1 LETWPNVSV
10 ASRVIQVG
18 EARRKEMKKEDED
31 WALPGS
37 PEARWPEAEAA
48 PEAMKCEGETEED
61 CEAEAVVEV
70 VPEVAWTERGVG
82 EKGAK
87 GEEGVAASAWV
98 AEPAEAVA
106 ERRRTSESRVAWAC
120 AALAAARAATATSQG
135 WAGVDD
141 INGSEG
147 TYPLRVGMPAAG
159 RGIREKGGSEGPRGW
174 DQVGPQG
181 VSKALMKAT

>member
-1 LETWPNVSV
+1 METWPIVRV

-18 EARRKEMKKEDED
+18 EARRKEMKKEEED

-37 PEARWPEAEAA
+37 PDARWPEAEAV

-70 VPEVAWTERGVG
+70 VPEEAWTDRGVG
-82 EKGAK
+82 VKGAK

-106 ERRRTSESRVAWAC
+106 ERRRTSESRVAWA
-120 AALAAARAATATSQG
+120 
-135 WAGVDD
+135 
-141 INGSEG
+141 
-147 TYPLRVGMPAAG
+147 
-159 RGIREKGGSEGPRGW
+159 
-174 DQVGPQG
+174 
-181 VSKALMKAT
+181 